1 MCVVVNIVTNWR
13 LPASK
18 KICQWQKERLTKKNP
33 TQCTRI
39 HHVRDNNSGNHNEIM
54 KKDNILYINSIQWSV
69 RLRIF
74 AELNTLSVAA
84 GDAGI
89 QLLKSSGRDKIK
101 SERQK
106 LIIIEK
112 KTMKH
117 AKKYIRMCV
126 CIKLTIRRYV
136 GLLEYFPFHNVYLEL
151 YIAHNEMMY
160 VICCTFEPFLDLVV
174 FCASVCVS
182 LQWDFDYSSAIIF
195 ILCAKYFQPSLQS
208 FLVE

>member
-1 MCVVVNIVTNWR
+1 MVLEQFCVCCSFPFARYVCCCEYCDELTTTGIKENLSVTKR
-13 LPASK
+13 
-18 KICQWQKERLTKKNP
+18 KINKKNP

-126 CIKLTIRRYV
+126 C
-136 GLLEYFPFHNVYLEL
+136 VYQTNDSSICRPTRVFSFFTT
-151 YIAHNEMMY
+151 YI
-160 VICCTFEPFLDLVV
+160 
-174 FCASVCVS
+174 
-182 LQWDFDYSSAIIF
+182 
-195 ILCAKYFQPSLQS
+195 
-208 FLVE
+208 